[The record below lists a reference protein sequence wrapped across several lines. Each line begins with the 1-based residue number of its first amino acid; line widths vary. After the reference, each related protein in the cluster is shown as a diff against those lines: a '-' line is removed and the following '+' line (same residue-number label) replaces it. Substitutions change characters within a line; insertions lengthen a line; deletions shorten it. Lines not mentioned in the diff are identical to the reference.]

1 MREGLFFV
9 FIRITLCSNNFFLVH
24 LIIRRGSL
32 ACSPRVFADIFM
44 IYETPIPKLS
54 ILSVCECVPVCLLPM
69 SYCFLSIFFFRKG
82 SNSCFV
88 ALSILGSNFWK
99 VKVRKN
105 CKKIETKEKSEAWL
119 SVDIFAK
126 LILSDNLVL
135 GSWVLNYRA
144 AIIILTI
151 G

>member
-1 MREGLFFV
+1 MRERLFFV
-9 FIRITLCSNNFFLVH
+9 FIRITLCSNNVFLVH

-32 ACSPRVFADIFM
+32 ACSPMVFADIFM
-44 IYETPIPKLS
+44 TYETSIPKLS
-54 ILSVCECVPVCLLPM
+54 ILSVCECVPACLLPM
-69 SYCFLSIFFFRKG
+69 SYCFLSIFFRKG

-105 CKKIETKEKSEAWL
+105 CKKIETKEKSEASL

-135 GSWVLNYRA
+135 GSCMLNYGA